1 MKCNKSILILL
12 LAISCAS
19 PSVITMVSP
28 PYPVDDERFI
38 STITAVSGRSITTGN
53 TINILNTG
61 KETFD
66 TLLRMLS
73 EAKSSINIEIYIF
86 DDDRIGQRIARTLIE
101 RASAGV
107 TVNLLVDA
115 VGGRGL
121 AGTETERKML
131 EGGVNLR
138 YYNEFRF
145 PFLLR
150 YNQRT
155 HKKIVIVDGRQ
166 GVTGGFGFSDAWDDT
181 NDSSEKMR
189 DMQLYIEGPIIE
201 QMLEDFDRNWIETI
215 GPEAKNHRSLY
226 QRVKKR
232 IRGLKARFIGSSPY
246 RGKGTLQQLLLFTI
260 KSSRSYFWME
270 TAYFV
275 PDRLLVNALKE
286 ASRRG
291 VDVRIMLAT
300 TDRTDVT
307 ATVYAGRNYYEELLE
322 TGIQIYEY
330 QKKRLHSKFF
340 IMDDGWCSVGSANF
354 DNRSMKISDEGNL
367 NIYEEQFVKK
377 LKEIFLEDLKDSTA
391 VRIEKFQ
398 KRGVTDRFKEL
409 LYGLFESQL

>member
-1 MKCNKSILILL
+1 
-12 LAISCAS
+12 
-19 PSVITMVSP
+19 
-28 PYPVDDERFI
+28 
-38 STITAVSGRSITTGN
+38 
-53 TINILNTG
+53 
-61 KETFD
+61 
-66 TLLRMLS
+66 
-73 EAKSSINIEIYIF
+73 
-86 DDDRIGQRIARTLIE
+86 
-101 RASAGV
+101 
-107 TVNLLVDA
+107 
-115 VGGRGL
+115 
-121 AGTETERKML
+121 
-131 EGGVNLR
+131 
-138 YYNEFRF
+138 
-145 PFLLR
+145 
-150 YNQRT
+150 
-155 HKKIVIVDGRQ
+155 
-166 GVTGGFGFSDAWDDT
+166 
-181 NDSSEKMR
+181 
-189 DMQLYIEGPIIE
+189 
-201 QMLEDFDRNWIETI
+201 
-215 GPEAKNHRSLY
+215 
-226 QRVKKR
+226 VKKR